1 MSKKVLFSLVTFLT
15 IMIVSMVV
23 FELYSGWGWVLV
35 FPLVSFF
42 VLVFYLGALHCP
54 KCGVL
59 VLFSFD
65 PYSLEIPVLSII
77 TKHKCPNCG
86 HDLG

>member
-1 MSKKVLFSLVTFLT
+1 MSKKVLFSLVVFLT
-15 IMIVSMVV
+15 IMIVSMAI
-23 FELYSGWGWVLV
+23 FELYSGWVLV
-35 FPLVSFF
+35 FPFVSFF
-42 VLVFYLGALHCP
+42 VLAFYLGSLHCP
-54 KCGVL
+54 NCGVL

-65 PYSLEIPVLSII
+65 PHSFEIPVLSII